1 MNMHTYY
8 LVLPFF
14 LAVVGITLWNIV
26 LYHHQLPNKLTGSD
40 GKWCFKDWAT
50 PLISITAGL
59 GLILT
64 LTQKN
69 VLITGI
75 SLLCGAI
82 ILILPLAYTTLC
94 EPAQRTWTFLIFAS
108 LMLWGVEL
116 ELVLAAAL
124 ADDNIV
130 NYVPS
135 AAVHAFRVLMIIAA
149 AIALFYYGKTSR
161 QLLNEQTTS
170 PKEHVSDTTAPTS
183 PSIPLETVAGSQ
195 DF

>member
-1 MNMHTYY
+1 MNMHTDY

-14 LAVVGITLWNIV
+14 LIVIGITLWNIV
-26 LYHHQLPNKLTGSD
+26 CYHHQLPNKLTGSD
-40 GKWCFKDWAT
+40 GKWCFKDWAS

-69 VLITGI
+69 MLITGI

-108 LMLWGVEL
+108 LMLWAVGL
-116 ELVLAAAL
+116 ELVVAASL

-130 NYVPS
+130 TGVPS
-135 AAVHAFRVLMIIAA
+135 TAVHAFRVLMIIAA
-149 AIALFYYGKTSR
+149 FIALLYYGKSSH
-161 QLLNEQTTS
+161 QLLSEQTTS

-183 PSIPLETVAGSQ
+183 PIIPPETVAGS
-195 DF
+195 

>member
-8 LVLPFF
+8 LGLPFF
-14 LAVVGITLWNIV
+14 LIVVGITLWNIIH
-26 LYHHQLPNKLTGSD
+26 YHHQLPNKLTGSD

-50 PLISITAGL
+50 PLITITAGL

-82 ILILPLAYTTLC
+82 ILTLPLAYTTLC

-108 LMLWGVEL
+108 LMLWAVGL
-116 ELVLAAAL
+116 ELVVAAAL
-124 ADDNIV
+124 ADDSIV
-130 NYVPS
+130 TDVPS
-135 AAVHAFRVLMIIAA
+135 AAIHAFRGLMLIAA
-149 AIALFYYGKTSR
+149 FIALCYYGKSSR
-161 QLLNEQTTS
+161 QLLREQTTS
-170 PKEHVSDTTAPTS
+170 PKEHVPDTTAPTS
-183 PSIPLETVAGSQ
+183 SIIPPETVAGSQ
-195 DF
+195 GL